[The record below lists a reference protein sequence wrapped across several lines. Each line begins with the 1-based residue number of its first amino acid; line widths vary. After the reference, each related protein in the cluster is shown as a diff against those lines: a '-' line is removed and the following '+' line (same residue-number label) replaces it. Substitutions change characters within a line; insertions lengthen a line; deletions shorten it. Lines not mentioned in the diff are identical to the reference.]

1 MYYWDETQTES
12 NKTLVIQSENNKNIY
27 KINKLNFTLFV
38 KCEVSTLDPQNYIV
52 DANGVFK
59 KNVCYKLFKL
69 HFVYNL

>member
-38 KCEVSTLDPQNYIV
+38 KCEVNTLDPQNYIV
-52 DANGVFK
+52 DANGV
-59 KNVCYKLFKL
+59 
-69 HFVYNL
+69 